1 MNKPVVLLV
10 VAAVAVVG
18 IVAVVGN
25 QVTKPDRSALQ
36 ADPGNV
42 QQVATGKVVY
52 DENCASCHGL
62 SLEGERNWRRP
73 KPDDGLRAPPHD
85 ETGHTWHHPDD
96 LLFQITKEGGRP
108 YNPRSGMPGFKS
120 ILSDDEIWSVLAYIK
135 SRWPAQIQ
143 TRQRD
148 LTLANRDQ

>member
-1 MNKPVVLLV
+1 MKKPVVLLV
-10 VAAVAVVG
+10 AAAIAVAG
-18 IVAVVGN
+18 IVAVFGS
-25 QVTKPDRSALQ
+25 QITKSDRSALQ

-42 QQVATGKVVY
+42 QQVAAGKVVY

-73 KPDDGLRAPPHD
+73 KPDGGFRAPPHD

-96 LLFQITKEGGRP
+96 SLFQITKEGGRP